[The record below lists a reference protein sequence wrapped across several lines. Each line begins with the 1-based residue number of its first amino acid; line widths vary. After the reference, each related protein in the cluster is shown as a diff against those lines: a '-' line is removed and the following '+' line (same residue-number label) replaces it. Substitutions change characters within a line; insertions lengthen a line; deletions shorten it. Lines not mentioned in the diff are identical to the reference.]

1 MFRIVM
7 QAWSVL
13 GRLTAL
19 VWGSLL
25 VAGAAGC
32 PPAALSYDYASLPDP
47 SRAPYLVQPGDVV
60 NVRVLRNENTTGT
73 YTVRP
78 DGFISMPLGGE
89 IKVVGLSTVQVQKQ
103 VVARLRKYLE
113 DAKDMISVSLEQVH
127 GLRYSVIGEV
137 NRAGVFES
145 TSYVT
150 LLEALANA
158 GGLTIY
164 AKPHEVYVLR
174 KDSRGQ
180 TRIPVSYPATVK
192 DPAGNRNFYLLGGDI
207 VVVP

>member
-7 QAWSVL
+7 QPWRT
-13 GRLTAL
+13 GPRLAPLAGLLL
-19 VWGSLL
+19 V
-25 VAGAAGC
+25 VAGASGC
-32 PPAALSYDYASLPDP
+32 PSATVSYDYASLPDP
-47 SRAPYLVQPGDVV
+47 SRAPYLVQAGDVV
-60 NVRVLRNENTTGT
+60 NVRVLRNESTTGT

-78 DGFISMPLGGE
+78 DGYISMPLGGE
-89 IKVVGLSTVQVQKQ
+89 IKVVGLSTDQVRKRVVERLQK
-103 VVARLRKYLE
+103 YIE

-127 GLRYSVIGEV
+127 GIRYSVIGEV

-174 KDSRGQ
+174 KDSSGQ